1 MKTRHH
7 HFHVDRHGNV
17 FDREVFLAMS
27 LAALARTDRSPD
39 DDDPVALLDAH
50 MTANAVWSTDD
61 TVQRTGTLH
70 R

>member
-1 MKTRHH
+1 MKTRHR

-27 LAALARTDRSPD
+27 LAALSRTDMSRD
-39 DDDPVALLDAH
+39 DDKPGALLDAR
-50 MTANAVWSTDD
+50 MTANAVWSTNEAAQGTD
-61 TVQRTGTLH
+61 TLR

>member
-7 HFHVDRHGNV
+7 HFHVDRHGTV

-27 LAALARTDRSPD
+27 LAALARADRSPRD
-39 DDDPVALLDAH
+39 DRPVALLDAR
-50 MTANAVWSTDD
+50 MTANAVWSTDE
-61 TVQRTGTLH
+61 TVEKTGTLH

>member
-7 HFHVDRHGNV
+7 HFHVDRHGTV

-27 LAALARTDRSPD
+27 LAALARTGLSRD
-39 DDDPVALLDAH
+39 DDKPVALLDAR
-50 MTANAVWSTDD
+50 MTANAVWSTDE
-61 TVQRTGTLH
+61 TVQMSSTMH